1 MDRADCVIRDARK
14 TDIDSIFELWVESM
28 KFHEELDPLIFGFIS
43 EKSNVAKRFIGEQ
56 FNKKSSVILVAE
68 KEDRVIGY
76 LLGEI
81 RERLPFQRLQV
92 TGYIW
97 DIVITSGERNKGI
110 GSLLLEKAFDFFK
123 DRNLDTVMLNVSE
136 KNRNAQ
142 RFYERHGFEPYLR
155 YMVKRRL

>member
-97 DIVITSGERNKGI
+97 DIVITSGKRNKGI

-123 DRNLDTVMLNVSE
+123 KRNLDTVMLNASE
-136 KNRNAQ
+136 KNRSAQ